1 MELEAAGHWKLV
13 KERKVPYYER
23 DDLPTECTAFVY
35 KVLKHW
41 ITNLP
46 EQRFPHAGKK
56 LDCRRRSKLGG
67 FGGMPRQ
74 RFYKF
79 SAGYSNRA

>member
-46 EQRFPHAGKK
+46 ELRFMLSK
-56 LDCRRRSKLGG
+56 LD
-67 FGGMPRQ
+67 FV
-74 RFYKF
+74 
-79 SAGYSNRA
+79 

>member
-41 ITNLP
+41 IANLP
-46 EQRFPHAGKK
+46 ELRF
-56 LDCRRRSKLGG
+56 
-67 FGGMPRQ
+67 
-74 RFYKF
+74 
-79 SAGYSNRA
+79 

>member
-13 KERKVPYYER
+13 KERKAPYYER

-46 EQRFPHAGKK
+46 ELRFLLSK
-56 LDCRRRSKLGG
+56 LD
-67 FGGMPRQ
+67 FV
-74 RFYKF
+74 
-79 SAGYSNRA
+79 